1 MRSRSESGMSRDV
14 MASRRS
20 PPPYKDGDLGRRS
33 GSASFG
39 AETALGHPRCDLR
52 SRGEAQLVQH
62 VLDVGVDGAL
72 ADHELSRDLWIRET
86 ACDELSDLELPLR
99 ERSGRPVIGH
109 RWLPRSDRP
118 DR

>member
-1 MRSRSESGMSRDV
+1 M
-14 MASRRS
+14 
-20 PPPYKDGDLGRRS
+20 
-33 GSASFG
+33 SFG

-86 ACDELSDLELPLR
+86 ACDELSHLELPLR
-99 ERSGRPVIGH
+99 ERSGRPVTGH
-109 RWLPRSDRP
+109 RQLPRRDRP